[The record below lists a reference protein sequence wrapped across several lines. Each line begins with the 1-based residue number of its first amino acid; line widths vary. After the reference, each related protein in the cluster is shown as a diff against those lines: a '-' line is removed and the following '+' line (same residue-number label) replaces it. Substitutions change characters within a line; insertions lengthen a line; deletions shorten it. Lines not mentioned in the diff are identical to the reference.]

1 MILVETEHSDQSN
14 NAPLVISYSIY
25 AFYTPFSPCFDF
37 FFYISSYICTARFYE
52 ELQGGACEYVVYR
65 KEHQDV
71 IPIMGI
77 IVIFGYQQ
85 ARCTAV
91 FFDCI
96 LEE

>member
-1 MILVETEHSDQSN
+1 MRNVKAEHD
-14 NAPLVISYSIY
+14 
-25 AFYTPFSPCFDF
+25 
-37 FFYISSYICTARFYE
+37 
-52 ELQGGACEYVVYR
+52 EYVVYR

-71 IPIMGI
+71 IPVMGI